1 MQKGKAKDY
10 CSCAWG
16 LVRERALNGKE
27 RKKERKKNTHTHTHT
42 HKLNTDLC
50 VCFSAFD
57 NGGMLLLHSE
67 LL

>member
-1 MQKGKAKDY
+1 M
-10 CSCAWG
+10 CMG
-16 LVRERALNGKE
+16 LSERKSFE
-27 RKKERKKNTHTHTHT
+27 WQRKKERKKEKHTHT

>member
-27 RKKERKKNTHTHTHT
+27 RKKEKHIHT
-42 HKLNTDLC
+42 HKLNTNCC

-67 LL
+67 LV

>member
-1 MQKGKAKDY
+1 MAK
-10 CSCAWG
+10 
-16 LVRERALNGKE
+16 KE
-27 RKKERKKNTHTHTHT
+27 RKKERVKKHTHT
-42 HKLNTDLC
+42 HKLNTDWC